1 MSWEEVLK
9 APFDVQA
16 FTEAASSPEVLFE
29 WADKNLDNPLQQAI
43 SENPNAERYK
53 IDLDMEQVKEL
64 KRLIKNIP
72 NHLGL
77 LANEYS
83 GISRIEGAFYP
94 TGKGMMIFFKR

>member
-1 MSWEEVLK
+1 MSWQEVLK

-16 FTEAASSPEVLFE
+16 FTEAASSPKALFE

-43 SENPNAERYK
+43 SENPNARGYK
-53 IDLDMEQVKEL
+53 VDLDRKQVKEL
-64 KRLIKNIP
+64 KQLIKNMP

-83 GISRIEGAFYP
+83 GISRIEGQFYP
-94 TGKGMMIFFKR
+94 SGKGMMIFFKR